1 MPLRVPWIGARPPCG
16 KSHFQPLG
24 CLGAGLRPADAP
36 SAAAYPGRDGDFQE
50 AGGGAVL
57 PPFPAPVLRFSR
69 PKDREPGL
77 LSSQRTS
84 RLGKAS
90 TARMTDVNQD
100 AGLTRA
106 GPRKRGG
113 GPDPGGAPA
122 PRASSRPGSAVWGH
136 RRQPG
141 GCVVR
146 SAKGVSRWERDVR
159 APDLRETRRATQSL
173 FPFLT

>member
-1 MPLRVPWIGARPPCG
+1 MRVPWTDARPPCR

-24 CLGAGLRPADAP
+24 CLGAGRRPADAP
-36 SAAAYPGRDGDFQE
+36 SAAAYPGRDGDRQA
-50 AGGGAVL
+50 AGGGAML

-84 RLGKAS
+84 RLGKAP
-90 TARMTDVNQD
+90 TARLTDVNQD

-106 GPRKRGG
+106 GQGRRGG

-122 PRASSRPGSAVWGH
+122 LRASSRRGSGVPGH

-141 GCVVR
+141 GCVVS
-146 SAKGVSRWERDVR
+146 SAKGVSRWEWGQR

-173 FPFLT
+173 LPFLT